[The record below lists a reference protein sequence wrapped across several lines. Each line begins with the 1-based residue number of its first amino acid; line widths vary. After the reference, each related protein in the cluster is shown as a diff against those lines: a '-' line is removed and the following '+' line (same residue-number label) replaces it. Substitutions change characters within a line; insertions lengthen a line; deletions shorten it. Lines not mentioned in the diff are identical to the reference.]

1 MAENQSQEQDQKT
14 EQATPQRLRK
24 AREEG
29 QIGYSSEV
37 LGGVIVLTCV
47 LFFWLSGSWFFG
59 TLRNSIA
66 DRLTWFELPIESPTM
81 LIQLLSAE
89 TLRVGGAVLGLLIP
103 LFIAATASGLLQTNF
118 NFSTKPLEIR
128 TDKLSP
134 VEGFKRIFSSR
145 SVVRGALSIAKATLI
160 IVVALVVSYNQINN
174 ILNSGLGS
182 ISQLF
187 SFLATM
193 VLYCSLAIAGTMG
206 LTGLIDL
213 GFQKWKHLQDMRMSR
228 RDLKDENKS
237 TEGDPLIR
245 ARIKQIQAEMGRQ
258 RMLSK
263 VPEASVVITNPT
275 HFAVALKFDPENMDA
290 PIVVAKGAD
299 HLAQKIIEIAKE
311 NRVAVVQRKPIA
323 RFLHAHVELNQPI
336 PYDLYQAV
344 AEILNFVYQSR
355 SLV

>member
-1 MAENQSQEQDQKT
+1 MADYQDQERDQKT

-29 QIGYSSEV
+29 QIGFSSEL

-47 LFFWLSGSWFFG
+47 LFFWLAGSWFFG
-59 TLRNSIA
+59 TVRNSIA
-66 DRLTWFELPIESPTM
+66 DRLTWFDLPIESPTM
-81 LIQLLSAE
+81 LVKILSAE
-89 TLRVGGAVLGLLIP
+89 TLRIGGAVLGLLIP
-103 LFIAATASGLLQTNF
+103 LVLVAAASGLLQTNF
-118 NFSTKPLEIR
+118 NVSTKPLELR
-128 TDKLSP
+128 SDKLSP
-134 VEGFKRIFSSR
+134 VAGFKRIFSSR
-145 SVVRGALSIAKATLI
+145 SVVRGTLSIAKATLI
-160 IVVALVVSYNQINN
+160 IAVALIVSYNQIND

-182 ISQLF
+182 TAQLL

-206 LTGLIDL
+206 VIGLIDL
-213 GFQKWKHLQDMRMSR
+213 AFQKWKHLQDMRMSR
-228 RDLKDENKS
+228 RDLKEENKS

-258 RMLSK
+258 RMLNK

-290 PIVVAKGAD
+290 PIVIAKGAD

-311 NRVAVVQRKPIA
+311 NRVAVVQRKPVA
-323 RFLHAHVELNQPI
+323 RFLYRHVELNQPI